1 MRGEGRLLRI
11 GEVLVGWA
19 CRRLPRRIR
28 DERYQEWVA
37 ELPVVLHDPE
47 IRFSG
52 RRAARMLGYALGTI
66 RGAALPGRHRRRRR
80 ITRGTVLVGAM
91 LIFMPAGLGLD
102 VWNAVQTPG
111 DWTSYFFAGLTLLGL
126 AANLGLYLRRGRPGK
141 ARL

>member
-28 DERYQEWVA
+28 DERHREWAA
-37 ELPVVLHDPE
+37 ELPVILHDPE

-66 RGAALPGRHRRRRR
+66 RGAASAGRHRGRRR
-80 ITRGTVLVGAM
+80 ITGRTILFGAM
-91 LIFMPAGLGLD
+91 LIVTPTGLGLD
-102 VWNAVQTPG
+102 VWNAVRAPG
-111 DWTSYFFAGLTLLGL
+111 DWISYFCAGLLLLLL
-126 AANLGLYLRRGRPGK
+126 ATNLGLYLRRSRPVK
-141 ARL
+141 PRP